1 MGVSM
6 CLTQRKQNF
15 LKINVFQ
22 PHQDILPVNSDTI
35 LGGLDMPSPLSSQIK
50 HFSPSDIKF
59 AIQKHT
65 FRKSPGYDLI
75 TAEVARCLP
84 KRAIVLLTHI
94 YIMPYSDCHTSHF
107 YGSSPKSYFSQN
119 QTSPLTW

>member
-1 MGVSM
+1 VSDTEKAE
-6 CLTQRKQNF
+6 LFKNHLF
-15 LKINVFQ
+15 NVIQ
-22 PHQDILPVNSDTI
+22 PHHDILPVNSGMI
-35 LGGLDMPSPLSSQIK
+35 LSGLDMPLPLASPIK

-65 FRKSPGYDLI
+65 LRKAPGYDLI

-94 YIMPYSDCHTSHF
+94 YIMPYSDCHTFHF
-107 YGSSPKSYFSQN
+107 YGSSLKSYCSQN